1 MIVTAASAAEWGEEA
16 VLELADLVGRFR
28 PRTIVINTVPGGR
41 GPDRILGCEAA
52 AGLTAISRGEAVV
65 RDVARS
71 PADRPFLYV
80 PAGQPAEVLGELAHR
95 PAFLHLLKAA
105 ARGGTLLLHASEEDL
120 GALIGQ
126 PDGRAALHAFDGYV
140 IFGDRSTFAPPLS
153 GVPLLARVE
162 RPIPGSRLSD
172 AVEQDTAGSAFA
184 PALAEISGRRRR
196 QGRTRRLWSALS
208 GQYGLRLAGRVTG
221 IWLMVA
227 VGFSLGWLGL
237 AGWPPFTPDIE
248 RLAGPG
254 AEASSDEA
262 VPGSPDEV
270 PGSPEASPPAA
281 VPDSSRSEEPAASV
295 SIPIGGVALPYSVLV
310 DSYFTWD
317 DAAQRRDELSR
328 DGRLAFVA
336 PTPIRDRLYYRV
348 FAGALEDRI
357 QAGEAMRELVE
368 SGDKEREHE
377 WDMRPVR
384 LAYLLGDFE
393 VVDQAIERGERLH
406 ESRIPAY
413 VLAVVGA
420 SGATYR
426 VYSGA
431 FESEA
436 AAALLDSL
444 LTAAGVPATLETR
457 RGEPR

>member
-52 AGLTAISRGEAVV
+52 AGLTAISRGEVVV

-196 QGRTRRLWSALS
+196 QGRTRWWPS
-208 GQYGLRLAGRVTG
+208 GSPSVGWGWRAGHPSRRISRDWLDRERRPRVTRRCRVPRTRFPA
-221 IWLMVA
+221 LRKPA
-227 VGFSLGWLGL
+227 RR
-237 AGWPPFTPDIE
+237 PPCLI
-248 RLAGPG
+248 RHG
-254 AEASSDEA
+254 AR
-262 VPGSPDEV
+262 
-270 PGSPEASPPAA
+270 
-281 VPDSSRSEEPAASV
+281 SRP
-295 SIPIGGVALPYSVLV
+295 
-310 DSYFTWD
+310 
-317 DAAQRRDELSR
+317 
-328 DGRLAFVA
+328 
-336 PTPIRDRLYYRV
+336 
-348 FAGALEDRI
+348 
-357 QAGEAMRELVE
+357 
-368 SGDKEREHE
+368 
-377 WDMRPVR
+377 RP
-384 LAYLLGDFE
+384 
-393 VVDQAIERGERLH
+393 
-406 ESRIPAY
+406 
-413 VLAVVGA
+413 
-420 SGATYR
+420 
-426 VYSGA
+426 
-431 FESEA
+431 
-436 AAALLDSL
+436 
-444 LTAAGVPATLETR
+444 
-457 RGEPR
+457 